1 MEKYTRWLVISVIAM
16 IVLGSLTFVWYTR
29 NSSGET
35 IETGTAP
42 TSIEFDGSFSKFY
55 DIYAESM
62 DSVTVTMSSEKG
74 SPEFTYLSMCDGPGF
89 STIGITG
96 DCGEHRGDLVL
107 IGELTV
113 GGGESG
119 WIRLD
124 FEGTGEVAIVE
135 LGVGGTV
142 WFIGLFCTG
151 CCIAPIIA
159 VYSLVKIFREDGGG
173 DTKLVPASEPADD
186 EDATQLQ
193 TKWIPGKEEDW

>member
-74 SPEFTYLSMCDGPGF
+74 SQQFTFLSMCGSSDID
-89 STIGITG
+89 TIGVTG
-96 DCGEHRGDLVL
+96 SCGEHRGDLVM
-107 IGELTV
+107 IGDLTV
-113 GGGESG
+113 GVGESG

-135 LGVGGTV
+135 VGVGSSMGI
-142 WFIGLFCTG
+142 IGLFCTA
-151 CCIAPIIA
+151 CCFAPIIA
-159 VYSLVKIFREDGGG
+159 IYSLVKIFGKDSG
-173 DTKLVPASEPADD
+173 EPKMNT
-186 EDATQLQ
+186 EYL
-193 TKWIPGKEEDW
+193 PP